1 MNSKFSRNNLKMV
14 FPNVLFMLKY
24 VIKYNK
30 SFLFYKMIFV
40 FVETFTT
47 YVNLNLTRWIL
58 DIIDFGEINEVMIT
72 IGAAAVT
79 MVICN
84 IFTSYFN
91 TVKYP
96 QMSINF
102 SNKLLE
108 ELISKVKKIDQIHF
122 EEKDFFDI
130 YTRALSEINGR
141 ADAVVN
147 TIFNF
152 LSFTLQASLIITITS
167 FINPEIIAVGLI
179 VTLIGAFTS
188 FNTNRLSYAQNVE
201 NTQNTREMNYIKRI
215 TYQPEYLV
223 DLKIYDHH
231 LKLMT
236 EKNNKSS
243 QNYRKVHKKYSI
255 KVFAYN
261 TLFTIVNILLVI
273 IVPCYIVINLLK
285 TGSISVGEATI
296 LINSANILPNRLN
309 RLFSAI
315 NELFTHSLYIT
326 NFREL
331 IEYETNIEVTTG
343 DVIDKIND
351 IVIHDLTFSYDSNK
365 QILTD
370 INLNIKK
377 GMKISIAGYNGSGKS
392 TLAKL
397 LLRLY
402 DPSSGTILINGTP
415 AADIDIG
422 SLRKNISL
430 LNQDYKIYSFTVAE
444 NILMKPLSDFND
456 NDYAVVNDTL
466 KKVMLYD
473 KIYSCKD
480 NILSNITRE
489 FYQDGIYLSGGE
501 LQRLAIARAIAV
513 NSNCIILDE
522 PDSALDPV
530 NQNEIFKLIFT
541 ELKDRTMI
549 IISHKMA
556 LVQRSDYVFFMSDGV
571 IKEHGTHD
579 ELMRLQGEYYLFY
592 RSQADNYS

>member
-1 MNSKFSRNNLKMV
+1 MNSKFSYNNLKSV
-14 FPNVLFMLKY
+14 LPNILFMLKY
-24 VIKYNK
+24 VVKYNK

-58 DIIDFGEINEVMIT
+58 DTLDFGEINETMIT
-72 IGAAAVT
+72 IIVVAVT

-84 IFTSYFN
+84 IFTSFFN

-96 QMSINF
+96 QMSIKF
-102 SNKLLE
+102 SRKLLE
-108 ELISKVKKIDQIHF
+108 ELIGKVKKIDQIHF
-122 EEKDFFDI
+122 EEKDFYDI
-130 YTRALSEINGR
+130 YTRALNEINGR

-147 TIFNF
+147 TIYNF
-152 LSFTLQASLIITITS
+152 LSFALQSMLIITITS
-167 FINPEIIAVGLI
+167 FINFEIMAIGLI

-188 FNTNRLSYAQNVE
+188 FNTNRLSYAQNIE
-201 NTQNTREMNYIKRI
+201 NTQNAREMNYIRRI

-223 DLKIYDHH
+223 DLKVYENH
-231 LKLMT
+231 LNLMT
-236 EKNNKSS
+236 EKNSKSS
-243 QNYRKVHKKYSI
+243 ENYRKVHKKYSMKI
-255 KVFAYN
+255 FLYN
-261 TLFTIVNILLVI
+261 TIFTIVNILLVI
-273 IVPCYIVINLLK
+273 VVPCFIVMNLLK

-309 RLFSAI
+309 RLFSTI
-315 NELFTHSLYIT
+315 NEIFSHSLYIT

-343 DVIDKIND
+343 TVIDKIND

-365 QILTD
+365 QILNN
-370 INLNIKK
+370 INLNIQK

-402 DPSSGTILINGTP
+402 DPSSGEITLNGTP
-415 AADIDIG
+415 ATKVDIT
-422 SLRKNISL
+422 SLRKNISI
-430 LNQDYKIYSFTVAE
+430 LNQDYKIYSFSVAE
-444 NILMKPLSDFND
+444 NILMKPLSDFSD
-456 NDYAVVNDTL
+456 NDYEIVNETL

-473 KIYSCKD
+473 KIYSYKE

-489 FYQDGIYLSGGE
+489 FYKEGIYLSGGE

-530 NQNEIFKLIFT
+530 NQNEIFKLIFN
-541 ELKDRTMI
+541 ELEDRTMI

-556 LVQRSDYVFFMSDGV
+556 LVQRSDYVFFMADGL